1 MAMNKMPVQRYQRII
16 LLSHMRAYSSL
27 IGHILGSHPQINGYY
42 EMHLCYTSA
51 ADLDQQ
57 LRLYMQTETPK
68 PGSIYLFDKLLHN
81 DYALDT
87 HILAGSGN
95 RLLMSIRSPGSSLK
109 SIIHLFQSK
118 QGEQPYADP
127 DQATDYY
134 IQRLKSLAD
143 FSRMNTAR
151 YYYFDAELIKTD
163 SRNLLQALTRW
174 CELTPPL
181 SDRYQTFPLTG
192 KARAS
197 DSSELI
203 SRGKIE
209 TSENDYPGVRLEAQH
224 MLRAEQAYA
233 EYREVILGNARD
245 SLTL

>member
-1 MAMNKMPVQRYQRII
+1 
-16 LLSHMRAYSSL
+16 MRAYSSL
-27 IGHILGSHPQINGYY
+27 IGHILGSHPHINGYY
-42 EMHLCYTSA
+42 EMHLSYTSA
-51 ADLDQQ
+51 ADLDEQ

-68 PGSIYLFDKLLHN
+68 PDSIYLFDKLLHN
-81 DYALDT
+81 DYVLDT

-95 RLLMSIRSPGSSLK
+95 RILVSIRSPESSLK

-118 QGEQPYADP
+118 QSEEPYADP
-127 DQATDYY
+127 GQATDYY

-143 FSRMNTAR
+143 FSRMNTAQ

-163 SRNLLQALTRW
+163 SQNLLQALTRW

-181 SDRYQTFPLTG
+181 PDRYQTFPLTG
-192 KARAS
+192 KARAG
-197 DSSELI
+197 DSSDLI
-203 SRGKIE
+203 RRGKIE
-209 TSENDYPGVRLEAQH
+209 TSENDYPGIRLEAQH
-224 MLRAEQAYA
+224 ISRAEQAYA

>member
-1 MAMNKMPVQRYQRII
+1 
-16 LLSHMRAYSSL
+16 
-27 IGHILGSHPQINGYY
+27 
-42 EMHLCYTSA
+42 MHLSYSSA
-51 ADLDQQ
+51 ADLDEQ

-87 HILAGSGN
+87 QILAESDY
-95 RLLMSIRSPGSSLK
+95 RILMSIRSPESSLK
-109 SIIHLFQSK
+109 SIIHLFQAK
-118 QGEQPYADP
+118 QTEEPYADP
-127 DQATDYY
+127 EQATDYY
-134 IQRLKSLAD
+134 IQRLKFLTD
-143 FSRMNTAR
+143 FSRNNTAQ
-151 YYYFDAELIKTD
+151 YYYYDAELIKTD
-163 SRNLLQALTRW
+163 SRKLLQALTRW

-192 KARAS
+192 KARAG
-197 DSSELI
+197 DSSYII
-203 SRGKIE
+203 SSGKIE

-224 MLRAEQAYA
+224 ILRAEQAYA